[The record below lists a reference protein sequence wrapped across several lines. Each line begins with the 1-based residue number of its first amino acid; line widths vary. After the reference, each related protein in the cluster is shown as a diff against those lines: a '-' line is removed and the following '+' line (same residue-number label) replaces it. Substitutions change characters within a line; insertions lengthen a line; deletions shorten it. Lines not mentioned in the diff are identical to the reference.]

1 MIDFV
6 KLIQTRAFARQ
17 DGAILGIVW
26 IASFVFTMWASH
38 PNHYMWG
45 LLANILTISTPFVVA
60 KRLKS
65 FRDNAL
71 DGAISFRHGL
81 FYCVQ
86 TFFNATLLLTV
97 VQYLWFRFLD
107 TGTFMSQLQQS
118 YQIALQT
125 YDMTEANKRT
135 LLEAI
140 SMMSPIAWASLFM
153 LMDLIVGAILSPI
166 IAALMARNIKK
177 QEIINQQ

>member
-1 MIDFV
+1 MVNFV
-6 KLIQTRAFARQ
+6 KLIQARAFARQ
-17 DGAILGIVW
+17 DGAILGVVW
-26 IASFVFTMWASH
+26 IASFAFTMWASQ
-38 PNHYMWG
+38 PNHYFLG
-45 LLANILTISTPFVVA
+45 LMANILTISTPFVVA
-60 KRLKS
+60 KRLKN
-65 FRDNAL
+65 FRDYAL
-71 DGAISFRHGL
+71 EGAISFRCAL
-81 FYCVQ
+81 FYCIQ

-107 TGTFMSQLQQS
+107 TGSFMLQLQQS
-118 YQIALQT
+118 YQLALQA
-125 YDMTEANKRT
+125 YNMTEANKNT

-153 LMDLIVGAILSPI
+153 IMDLIVGAILSPI